1 MIKKIIK
8 FLFAGFSN
16 TLFSYLIYLV
26 LIIFFNYLISYL
38 ITTLLSII
46 YIYKINTKFVFN
58 VRSNSKY
65 RYLFFI
71 IYSAQIFANIMLLK
85 LWVEVF
91 MLNQLIAPLLN
102 IAVVTPITFLTCN
115 LLNTYL
121 SHSKRIKN

>member
-46 YIYKINTKFVFN
+46 YIYKINTKFVFK
-58 VRSNSKY
+58 VRSNSKF

-91 MLNQLIAPLLN
+91 MLDELIAPLFN
-102 IAVVTPITFLTCN
+102 IALVSPITFLTCN